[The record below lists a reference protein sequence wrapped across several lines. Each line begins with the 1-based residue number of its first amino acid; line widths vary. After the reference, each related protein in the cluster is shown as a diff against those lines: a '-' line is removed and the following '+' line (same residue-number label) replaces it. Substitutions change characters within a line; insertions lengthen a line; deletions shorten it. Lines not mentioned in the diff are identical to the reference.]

1 MIVDQIGVLGS
12 RTGLRPYSFLSMFAL
27 LCYVS
32 CSKPSS
38 SVLVRTLD
46 EFNSAVADAGP
57 GSTIVLANGVWA
69 DSEFLFEGQGTP
81 SSPITL
87 KAEQKGQVLIQGQ
100 SNLRLSGAYL
110 HVEGLVFSQG
120 YSPTS
125 EVISFRKDKNSLAHN
140 SRLTECVIDDFSK
153 PIRQDSDYWI
163 GVYGKNN
170 RIDHNHFSTKRNKGV
185 TLAVRLD
192 SRESRQ
198 NNHRID
204 HNYFGPRP
212 TLGSNGG
219 ETLRIG
225 TSRFSKTFSNTIV
238 ERNYFDRCNGEVEII
253 SNKSCGNIY
262 RNNVFFESRGT
273 LTLRHGEDN
282 LVDSNVF
289 IGNRKPNTGG
299 IRIINANQTV
309 TNNYASELTGHRFGG
324 ALVLMNGI
332 YNSPIN
338 RYDQAKNIKIRN
350 NTFVNCDHLQLCAGA
365 DSERSAP
372 PVNSIMENNIFY
384 HASKSRLFTVYD
396 DIQGIEFR
404 NNYLSENVES
414 IRDSGFVHQKTSLK
428 KDKNGLLWP
437 DFRREGLGATLPES
451 VLLREETGVS
461 WYQKEKRLGEAPSAH
476 IQKVEPGHNTLYEA
490 IKSADSETVFEL
502 KGGAVYSLSKIVPV
516 SHSFRIQS
524 HQKDRAILVF
534 ESERMFE
541 IENGGSL
548 ILDGLDINGE
558 NAPNSAGNA
567 VIQTS
572 EFDFNTNYTLQIENC
587 LFRNLNKSKGFD
599 AIRVFKNTF
608 ADTLRIA
615 NSSFNGISGHV
626 VAMDKEIDEKGIYN
640 VEYVQVNNNSFT
652 NIEGVA
658 LRLYRGGKD
667 ESTFGPVLEMRHN
680 VFDHVGRGTEN
691 PHQAAVDLYGVQKV
705 HFSENI
711 FSHSSGLK
719 MQFVVGEPEVRVL
732 RNNFY
737 RSDKLSISG
746 NQDCIVE
753 DVWEWPPLFKST
765 SSYELQSNSQ
775 LKGKGKEG
783 ADLGL
788 VQNTSPDRGGI

>member
-1 MIVDQIGVLGS
+1 MRFLFLRI
-12 RTGLRPYSFLSMFAL
+12 GLRPYGLLGLLGFLF
-27 LCYVS
+27 CVS
-32 CSKPSS
+32 CSRPSS
-38 SVLVRTLD
+38 TVLVRTVD

-57 GSTIVLANGVWA
+57 GSTIVMANGVWT
-69 DSEFLFEGQGTP
+69 DSELLFEGTGTQ

-87 KAEQKGQVLIQGQ
+87 RAEEKGQVLIQGQ

-125 EVISFRKDKNSLAHN
+125 EVISFRKDKNALAHN

-192 SRESRQ
+192 SPESRQ
-198 NNHRID
+198 NDHRID

-238 ERNYFDRCNGEVEII
+238 ESNYFDRCNGEVEII

-273 LTLRHGEDN
+273 LTLRHGENN

-299 IRIINANQTV
+299 IRIINADQTV
-309 TNNYASELTGHRFGG
+309 TNNYASGLTGHRFGG

-338 RYDQAKNIKIRN
+338 RYDQAKNIQIRN
-350 NTFVNCDHLQLCAGA
+350 NTFINCDHVQLCAGA
-365 DSERSAP
+365 DEERSAP
-372 PVNSIMENNIFY
+372 PVNSIMENNMFY
-384 HASKSRLFTVYD
+384 HTSKSRLFTVYD

-404 NNYLSENVES
+404 NNILSEKVES
-414 IRDSGFVHQKTSLK
+414 IDDSGFVHRKTSLK
-428 KDKNGLLWP
+428 RDKNGLLWP
-437 DFRREGLGATLPES
+437 DSHREGIGATPLES
-451 VLLREETGVS
+451 LLTKEETGVS
-461 WYQKEKRLGEAPSAH
+461 WYPKESGLGEGSQLS

-502 KGGAVYSLSKIVPV
+502 KGGAVYSLSKIISVT
-516 SHSFRIQS
+516 HSLRIQS
-524 HQKDRAILVF
+524 QHKDRAILVF

-541 IENGGSL
+541 LQNGGNL
-548 ILDGLDINGE
+548 ILDGLDISGE
-558 NAPNSAGNA
+558 NSPSKPGNA
-567 VIQTS
+567 VVQTS

-587 LFRNLNKSKGFD
+587 VFRNLNKSKNFD

-626 VAMDKEIDEKGIYN
+626 VALDKEVEDKGIYN
-640 VEYVQVNNNSFT
+640 VEYVQINNNSFT
-652 NIEGVA
+652 NIGGVA

-667 ESTFGPVLEMRHN
+667 ESTFGPVLEMSHN
-680 VFDHVGRGTEN
+680 VFDQVGKGPDN
-691 PHQAAVDLYGVQKV
+691 AHQAAVDLYGVQKV

-711 FSHSSGLK
+711 FNHSSGLK

-737 RSDKLSISG
+737 RSGKLSISG
-746 NQDCIVE
+746 NQDMVVE
-753 DVWEWPPLFKST
+753 DVWECPPMFKST
-765 SSYELQSNSQ
+765 SSYELQSTSQ
-775 LKGKGKEG
+775 LKGKGKG
-783 ADLGL
+783 GVDLGL
-788 VQNTSPDRGGI
+788 ILNTSPEGSGI